1 MAHRSGRTGPDS
13 AGRYFGDPPRRDAL
27 PVSTTREKWP
37 RGNGVWINYIAPDS
51 APSLLSGEGPC
62 AASGFW
68 LAGRLARSG
77 PPVTV
82 RGADLARTSTRCC
95 AAHDRDSLYCLLY
108 TSTSPRDGLLSRMP
122 SSA

>member
-37 RGNGVWINYIAPDS
+37 RGNGVWINDIAPES

-62 AASGFW
+62 VASGFW
-68 LAGRLARSG
+68 LAGRLARSPLRAPG
-77 PPVTV
+77 HSAW
-82 RGADLARTSTRCC
+82 RG
-95 AAHDRDSLYCLLY
+95 
-108 TSTSPRDGLLSRMP
+108 
-122 SSA
+122 SSEDIDEVLRRP

>member
-37 RGNGVWINYIAPDS
+37 RGNGVWINDIAPES

-62 AASGFW
+62 VASGFW

-95 AAHDRDSLYCLLY
+95 AAHDRDSLYMD
-108 TSTSPRDGLLSRMP
+108 STSAVGRRCGVLS
-122 SSA
+122 A